1 MTCDRCNEERARYSR
16 YCSHCG
22 ADLSIPNGGLPCD
35 NCASCRANGY
45 RFCNVCG
52 RDVSS
57 DPLPE
62 HVCPGCEEYRRAGY
76 NFCGVCGKPTGSR
89 APVNRPPMDIPFIL
103 MTLSVIICTFIM
115 LYEAYVGIAKL
126 PYLMDALEGMRY
138 ELFILTPYVTK
149 LFEIGDTGMRVIYV
163 LELLIVVA
171 SLAYLLY
178 SAFSKFRKSGY
189 DKESLKE
196 TGLYEA
202 ICLNGLLFLFQL
214 IYITICTSF
223 GAVEDLKDLDSVVVA
238 MFSLMN
244 ASVYEEFLCRIC
256 LLGLPIAIVSLILR
270 KKDVPAY
277 RYLLGGF
284 EYRRWMIVFV
294 LFSAAI
300 FAVGHLSGW
309 GTWKIVPTFLFG
321 LLTAYLFIKYG
332 VYASISVHFLTDF
345 LLSET
350 WMTGSATPTMTALAL
365 MLASIL
371 ALSAI
376 PYYYKKVRGIVAGWS
391 AKKRI

>member
-1 MTCDRCNEERARYSR
+1 
-16 YCSHCG
+16 
-22 ADLSIPNGGLPCD
+22 
-35 NCASCRANGY
+35 
-45 RFCNVCG
+45 
-52 RDVSS
+52 
-57 DPLPE
+57 
-62 HVCPGCEEYRRAGY
+62 
-76 NFCGVCGKPTGSR
+76 
-89 APVNRPPMDIPFIL
+89 
-103 MTLSVIICTFIM
+103 
-115 LYEAYVGIAKL
+115 
-126 PYLMDALEGMRY
+126 
-138 ELFILTPYVTK
+138 
-149 LFEIGDTGMRVIYV
+149 
-163 LELLIVVA
+163 
-171 SLAYLLY
+171 
-178 SAFSKFRKSGY
+178 
-189 DKESLKE
+189 
-196 TGLYEA
+196 
-202 ICLNGLLFLFQL
+202 
-214 IYITICTSF
+214 
-223 GAVEDLKDLDSVVVA
+223 VEDLKDLDSVVVA

-376 PYYYKKVRGIVAGWS
+376 PHYYRKVRGIVAGWS
-391 AKKRI
+391 AKKRV